1 MYPCLETVL
10 VTLLVLYTLMLL
22 FSITQPLAQN
32 PPAGTVKNALGTL
45 VVVRPDGIQ
54 ERVHGTT
61 ALQLFEW
68 DVVRTETGSQAV
80 IAIEFAA

>member
-1 MYPCLETVL
+1 MHPFRETVL
-10 VTLLVLYTLMLL
+10 ST
-22 FSITQPLAQN
+22 I
-32 PPAGTVKNALGTL
+32 

-80 IAIEFAA
+80 IDIKSAA